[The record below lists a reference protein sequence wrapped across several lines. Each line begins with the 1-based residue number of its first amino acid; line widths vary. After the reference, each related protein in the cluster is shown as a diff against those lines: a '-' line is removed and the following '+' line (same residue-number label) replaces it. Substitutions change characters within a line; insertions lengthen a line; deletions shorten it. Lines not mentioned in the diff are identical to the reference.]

1 MKLSRAQLLAGG
13 AAAGAF
19 ASIGILRWPGDAA
32 QFVFKLGN
40 DQTATHPMNVATA
53 DAIKRITDASNGQLE
68 VRLFAQNALGSD
80 TDMLAQL
87 RSGGTEMMQVGS
99 NILSAVLPSA
109 TLLSIPFAFHS
120 AEQYQGA
127 MDGPVGAFIGAA
139 GAKIGIRMF
148 PHSFYGGFFELQN
161 RVRPIEKPT
170 DLIGLKIRVPAGPI
184 DVATFRALGATP
196 TPIDLHEV
204 YTSLQT
210 HLVDG
215 IEVPLPTVRNFK
227 FYEQVKYCTMT
238 NHIGLAYMLFVN
250 ADAWQRLPK
259 PLQEIL
265 ERELGAAALA
275 GSKAM
280 MAQEISI
287 AGELT
292 ADGMIFNRPNPEPF
306 AQAIR
311 SAGLYKQ
318 WRDQNDPKGWE
329 ALEKTTGKLI

>member
-1 MKLSRAQLLAGG
+1 
-13 AAAGAF
+13 
-19 ASIGILRWPGDAA
+19 
-32 QFVFKLGN
+32 
-40 DQTATHPMNVATA
+40 MNVATA
-53 DAIKRITDASNGQLE
+53 DAIKRIADASNGQLE
-68 VRLFAQNALGSD
+68 VRLFVQNTLGGD
-80 TDMLAQL
+80 TEMLSQV
-87 RSGGTEMMQVGS
+87 RSGATEMMQVGN

-109 TLLSIPFAFHS
+109 TLLSIPFAFRS
-120 AEQYQGA
+120 AEQYQSA

-148 PHSFYGGFFELQN
+148 PHSFYGGFFEMQN
-161 RVRPIEKPT
+161 RVRPIDKPA
-170 DLIGLKIRVPAGPI
+170 DMVGLKFRVPAGPI

-196 TPIDLHEV
+196 TAIDLHEV
-204 YTSLQT
+204 YTSLET

-227 FYEQVKYCTMT
+227 FYEQVKYCSMT

-250 ADAWQRLPK
+250 GDAWQRLPK

-265 ERELGAAALA
+265 DREFGAAALA

-292 ADGMIFNRPNPEPF
+292 SDGMVFNHPNPEPF

-318 WRDQNDPKGWE
+318 WHDQNDPKGWD
-329 ALEKTTGKLI
+329 ALEKTTGKLL